1 MKEKVR
7 ISSLVTNTILYG
19 KALIDG
25 QWQILTEDFQQLSL
39 HDFETN
45 KDHQGKKMWT
55 FNFSEAA
62 KSFDYE
68 YDTKDKPLL
77 PKPAKDSMPEKEYH
91 DRLAEINAYNIRMEE
106 QNLLNRR
113 KRLATTN
120 FFARHNA
127 IQHKTNFD
135 NGHHV
140 TSHPIAEIEIVTQV
154 ARMNYLSDLK
164 VAKAFVKVSQMPWR
178 EQYDAAIYYA
188 PEVFGKRQSEVLYRF
203 IGLKGRGTKE
213 AFMGGVLWQG
223 NNLHDF
229 LHNYDQNPTVVMK
242 VYISKAIESKI
253 LQRTKD
259 GIYMNQ
265 STYVGRTIDEA
276 VVYFSGDL
284 QSYTNFIQPQVDKLC
299 GLPEEDLVEEVIVPE
314 VSDYEKRE
322 LQKAKSEDWKA
333 ERKRQI
339 EEATLLGVTDPAA
352 FGQSDLQKLIDAAK
366 AKKKAIERHEAT
378 PTAQLSRQIDD
389 LDTLD
394 IEILQSIAASEGVPG
409 WQLYKDVD
417 KLRAKIRSRRESLDT
432 IKEA

>member
-7 ISSLVTNTILYG
+7 ISSLITNTILYG
-19 KALIDG
+19 KTLIDG
-25 QWQILTEDFQQLSL
+25 QWQVLTEDFQQLSL

-45 KDHQGKKMWT
+45 KDHIGKKMWT

-77 PKPAKDSMPEKEYH
+77 PKPEKGSTPEKEYH
-91 DRLAEINAYNIRMEE
+91 DRVAEVNAYNLRTEE
-106 QNLLNRR
+106 YNLLNRR

-120 FFARHNA
+120 FFARHGS

-135 NGHHV
+135 NGHHT
-140 TSHPIAEIEIVTQV
+140 TSHPIAEIEIITQV

-164 VAKAFVKVSQMPWR
+164 VAKAFVKFSSMPWR
-178 EQYDAAIYYA
+178 EQYDASIYYA
-188 PEVFGKRQSEVLYRF
+188 PDTFGKRRSEVLYRV

-229 LHNYDQNPTVVMK
+229 LNNYENNPTVVMK
-242 VYISKAIESKI
+242 VYISKAIEGKL

-265 STYVGRTIDEA
+265 STYVGRSIDEA
-276 VVYFSGDL
+276 VVYFSSDL
-284 QSYTNFIQPQVDKLC
+284 QSYTNFIQPQVDKLF
-299 GLPEEDLVEEVIVPE
+299 GLPEDDLAEEVIVPE
-314 VSDYEKRE
+314 VSDFRKKEI
-322 LQKAKSEDWKA
+322 QAAKSEDWKE
-333 ERKRQI
+333 ERRRQI
-339 EEATLLGVTDPAA
+339 NQAEQLGIKDPNNYKQA
-352 FGQSDLQKLIDAAK
+352 DLQKLIDAAL
-366 AKKKAIERHEAT
+366 AKQSAIERHEAT
-378 PTAQLSRQIDD
+378 PTAQLSQMIDD
-389 LDTLD
+389 LETLNLD
-394 IEILQSIAASEGVPG
+394 KLKTLAASEGLPG

-417 KLRAKIRSRRESLDT
+417 KLREKLRAHRESLDV
-432 IKEA
+432 ISG